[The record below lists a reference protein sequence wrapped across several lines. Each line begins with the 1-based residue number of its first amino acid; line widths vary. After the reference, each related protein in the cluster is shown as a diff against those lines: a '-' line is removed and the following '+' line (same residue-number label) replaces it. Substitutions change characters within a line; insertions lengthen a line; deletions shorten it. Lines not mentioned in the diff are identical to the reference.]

1 LLKTQKKIPFVMQPV
16 SIKKT
21 MHKNEARIVVTG
33 PCETW
38 FNNKI
43 RSIKGRT
50 WSKTLQSW
58 HIPDTDEALKKA
70 KTYFPEAEIISTNT
84 LTAKISLPLI
94 KPTQPKSNQPEV
106 KAKPVAEAKMP
117 EKNIQI
123 MVENKKIF
131 VHMTANQEDIGFLKK
146 IKFSHWDP
154 KKQKWVLPLFGKNL
168 EYLKNWFGERILS
181 LNIENELSRQV
192 IDRSHGRRQPGLM
205 NFENEVEWNKTADLL
220 ILKGYS
226 KATQRTYLNELKRFF
241 TDLRHEKAVDFPV
254 ERISK
259 YLIWCSE
266 TLHLTENT
274 IHSRMNALKFY
285 YEQLLKREKFFM
297 DLPRPKK
304 RQQLP
309 KVISEEKILAGII
322 TVENLK
328 HRTLLLLA
336 YSCSLRVSEAVGV
349 QVSNIDRDRM
359 QMFIHQGKGKKDRV
373 IPMAISLMPFLDAY
387 LETYKPAEWLF
398 ENQERNGPYSSRAAQ
413 KVFQDAAERMGLPKS
428 VSFHSLRHSLAT
440 HMLENGIDISLIQK
454 LLDHND
460 NRTTLRYTHVSK
472 RHVKGIEN
480 PLDAILRKN
489 RR

>member
-1 LLKTQKKIPFVMQPV
+1 
-16 SIKKT
+16 
-21 MHKNEARIVVTG
+21 
-33 PCETW
+33 
-38 FNNKI
+38 
-43 RSIKGRT
+43 
-50 WSKTLQSW
+50 
-58 HIPDTDEALKKA
+58 
-70 KTYFPEAEIISTNT
+70 
-84 LTAKISLPLI
+84 
-94 KPTQPKSNQPEV
+94 
-106 KAKPVAEAKMP
+106 
-117 EKNIQI
+117 
-123 MVENKKIF
+123 
-131 VHMTANQEDIGFLKK
+131 
-146 IKFSHWDP
+146 
-154 KKQKWVLPLFGKNL
+154 
-168 EYLKNWFGERILS
+168 
-181 LNIENELSRQV
+181 
-192 IDRSHGRRQPGLM
+192 M

-241 TDLRHEKAVDFPV
+241 TDLRHEKAVDFTV

-336 YSCSLRVSEAVGV
+336 YSCGLRVSEAVGV
-349 QVSNIDRDRM
+349 QISNIDRDRM

-387 LETYKPAEWLF
+387 LETYKPAKWLF

-428 VSFHSLRHSLAT
+428 VSFHSLRHSYAT

-454 LLDHND
+454 LLGHND
-460 NRTTLRYTHVSK
+460 IRTTLRYTHVSN

>member
-1 LLKTQKKIPFVMQPV
+1 
-16 SIKKT
+16 
-21 MHKNEARIVVTG
+21 
-33 PCETW
+33 
-38 FNNKI
+38 
-43 RSIKGRT
+43 
-50 WSKTLQSW
+50 
-58 HIPDTDEALKKA
+58 
-70 KTYFPEAEIISTNT
+70 
-84 LTAKISLPLI
+84 
-94 KPTQPKSNQPEV
+94 
-106 KAKPVAEAKMP
+106 
-117 EKNIQI
+117 
-123 MVENKKIF
+123 
-131 VHMTANQEDIGFLKK
+131 
-146 IKFSHWDP
+146 
-154 KKQKWVLPLFGKNL
+154 
-168 EYLKNWFGERILS
+168 
-181 LNIENELSRQV
+181 
-192 IDRSHGRRQPGLM
+192 M

-241 TDLRHEKAVDFPV
+241 TDLRHEKAVDFTV

-336 YSCSLRVSEAVGV
+336 YSCGLRVSEAVGV
-349 QVSNIDRDRM
+349 QISNIDRDRM

-428 VSFHSLRHSLAT
+428 VSFHSLRHSYAT

-454 LLDHND
+454 LLGHND
-460 NRTTLRYTHVSK
+460 IRTTLRYTHVSN